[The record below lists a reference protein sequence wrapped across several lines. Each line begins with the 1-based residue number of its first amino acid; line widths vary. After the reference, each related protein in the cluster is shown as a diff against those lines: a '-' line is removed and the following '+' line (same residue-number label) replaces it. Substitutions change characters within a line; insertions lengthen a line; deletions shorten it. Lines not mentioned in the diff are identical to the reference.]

1 MTPPPPPD
9 LTAAPVHVRR
19 RATVVMGLMA
29 VLMLAGL
36 AVWVAWG
43 GTGGA
48 LGTAKAWQAQLVQ
61 AMATHPVGLTAAYFC
76 VFVLITAC
84 CLPGAGVLLLLSGA
98 AFGVVGGC
106 LLGVLASS
114 VGATLTM
121 LVVRQWVAPAV
132 EARFAHR
139 LPALRAAVLQDGPWL
154 LLSLRLAP
162 VIPFVPLNLMA
173 GVVPIRAWTFFWV
186 STLGMLPSTVVYV
199 LAGAQLA
206 TVQSMGEVL
215 SLPVLGALLLLALLP
230 WGGRLLVRGWRRT
243 RNTANPV

>member
-1 MTPPPPPD
+1 MTPLPPPRRTP
-9 LTAAPVHVRR
+9 TPAGVRR
-19 RATVVMGLMA
+19 RAAVAMGAIAL
-29 VLMLAGL
+29 LALTGL
-36 AVWVAWG
+36 AVWLAWG
-43 GTGGA
+43 GTDGA
-48 LGTAKAWQAQLVQ
+48 LLAAKAGQARFVQ
-61 AMATHPVGLTAAYFC
+61 AMETHPVGLTAAYFG
-76 VFVLITAC
+76 VFVLVTAC
-84 CLPGAGVLLLLSGA
+84 CLPGAGVLLLVSGA
-98 AFGVVGGC
+98 AFGVVVGS

-114 VGATLTM
+114 VGATLT
-121 LVVRQWVAPAV
+121 LLAVRRWVAPAV

-154 LLSLRLAP
+154 VLSLRLAP

-215 SLPVLGALLLLALLP
+215 SLPVLGSLSLLALLP
-230 WGGRLLVRGWRRT
+230 WAGRLAVRGWRRT
-243 RNTANPV
+243 RNAASPV